1 MRVRHRPFGREEQ
14 ACPRMDEEHQAH
26 QEAASSWGREQRVE
40 LDDRSGRISDRM
52 HDTHVAGFDDSM
64 GEHGRG

>member
-1 MRVRHRPFGREEQ
+1 
-14 ACPRMDEEHQAH
+14 MDEEHQAH